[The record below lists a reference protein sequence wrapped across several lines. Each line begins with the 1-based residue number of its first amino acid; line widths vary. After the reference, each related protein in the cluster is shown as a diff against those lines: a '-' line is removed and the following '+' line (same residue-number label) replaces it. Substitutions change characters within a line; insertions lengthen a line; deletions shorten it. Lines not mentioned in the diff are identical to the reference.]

1 MFDKIASEAERQNN
15 TEKRKGRPFPGSR
28 GKWTR
33 GSRYRE
39 EKSMYTVE
47 QLIKY
52 PYFAERLKD
61 TAPEALT
68 DYLTG
73 VVSRGHIL
81 WFAQW
86 LIAQEIPFSFAM
98 LDLDNFKFINDTYG
112 HQVGDEVLVHVA
124 GDLAEMLDGIGL
136 VGRFGGDEMLIVNL
150 RDVTYDACKAFF
162 KEMYDGRVLR
172 KNIRLTDCNPFVTG
186 TVGCAVYPKDAQNY
200 TRLFELIDKTLYRGK
215 SKGRNCHIIYVEEKH
230 RDIEIRQIAKH
241 GLYTTFN
248 GLNRQFEFVPGLV
261 NKLRNVMPL
270 LMEELQI
277 SDLYYV
283 GRGGIM
289 RAVRKPDLAEPVA
302 GLDRLLRS
310 DDLYA
315 NNDMEDVRRRSP
327 EFHETVIKLEFETLC
342 VVRIGL
348 NLNTYGYL
356 ICAEARNRRIWQ
368 EAECAILFFLAK
380 MMAATIEISGEVLE

>member
-1 MFDKIASEAERQNN
+1 
-15 TEKRKGRPFPGSR
+15 
-28 GKWTR
+28 
-33 GSRYRE
+33 
-39 EKSMYTVE
+39 MYTME
-47 QLIKY
+47 QLKKY
-52 PYFAERLKD
+52 PYFEERLKD
-61 TAPEALT
+61 TAPEALL

-86 LIAQEIPFSFAM
+86 LIEHEIPFSFAM

-112 HQVGDEVLVHVA
+112 HNAGDQVLVKVA
-124 GDLAEMLDGIGL
+124 QDLAEMLDGIGL

-162 KEMYDGRVLR
+162 TELYAGKVLR
-172 KNIRLTDCNPFVTG
+172 KNITLDDCNPFVTG
-186 TVGCAVYPKDAQNY
+186 TVGCAIYPKDATNY

-248 GLNRQFEFVPGLV
+248 SMNRQFEFVPGLV

-283 GRGGIM
+283 GKEGIL
-289 RAVRKPDLAEPVA
+289 RAVRNPDVKEPVS
-302 GLDRLLRS
+302 GLDQLLRS
-310 DDLYA
+310 DDLFA
-315 NNDMEDVRRRSP
+315 GNDMEEVRRRSP
-327 EFHETVIKLEFETLC
+327 EFHKTIRKLEIETLC

-348 NLNTYGYL
+348 SMNTYGYL
-356 ICAEARNRRIWQ
+356 MCAEARNRRIWQ

-380 MMAATIEISGEVLE
+380 MTATTIVIDGKPLE

>member
-1 MFDKIASEAERQNN
+1 
-15 TEKRKGRPFPGSR
+15 
-28 GKWTR
+28 
-33 GSRYRE
+33 
-39 EKSMYTVE
+39 MYTIE
-47 QLIKY
+47 QLTKY

-86 LIAQEIPFSFAM
+86 LIEQEIPFSFAM

-124 GDLAEMLDGIGL
+124 KDLADMLDGIGL

-150 RDVTYDACKAFF
+150 RDVTYDACKKFF
-162 KEMYDGRVLR
+162 TELYDGKVLR
-172 KNIRLTDCNPFVTG
+172 KNIQLEDCNPFITG
-186 TVGCAVYPKDAQNY
+186 TVGCAIYPKDAQNY

-283 GRGGIM
+283 GRDSMM
-289 RAVRKPDLAEPVA
+289 RAIRNPDMAEPVT

-327 EFHETVIKLEFETLC
+327 EFHETVRKLEFETLC

-348 NLNTYGYL
+348 NMDTYGYL

-380 MMAATIEISGEVLE
+380 MTAATIVISGEALE

>member
-1 MFDKIASEAERQNN
+1 
-15 TEKRKGRPFPGSR
+15 
-28 GKWTR
+28 
-33 GSRYRE
+33 
-39 EKSMYTVE
+39 MYTIE
-47 QLIKY
+47 QLTKY

-86 LIAQEIPFSFAM
+86 LIEQEIPFSFAM

-124 GDLAEMLDGIGL
+124 EDLAEMLDGIGL
-136 VGRFGGDEMLIVNL
+136 VGRFGGDEMLMVNL

-162 KEMYDGRVLR
+162 TEMYNGRVLR
-172 KNIRLTDCNPFVTG
+172 KNIHLADCNPFVTG
-186 TVGCAVYPKDAQNY
+186 TVGCAIFPKDAQNY

-241 GLYTTFN
+241 GLYTTFS
-248 GLNRQFEFVPGLV
+248 GMIRQFEFVPGLV

-277 SDLYYV
+277 SDLYFV
-283 GRGGIM
+283 GSGGVM
-289 RAVRKPDLAEPVA
+289 RAIRNPDVAEPVT
-302 GLDRLLRS
+302 GLDKLLRS

-327 EFHETVIKLEFETLC
+327 EFHETVRKLEVETLC

-348 NLNTYGYL
+348 NMNTYGYL

-380 MMAATIEISGEVLE
+380 MMAASIVIDGEALE

>member
-1 MFDKIASEAERQNN
+1 
-15 TEKRKGRPFPGSR
+15 
-28 GKWTR
+28 
-33 GSRYRE
+33 
-39 EKSMYTVE
+39 MYTIE
-47 QLIKY
+47 QLTKY

-86 LIAQEIPFSFAM
+86 LIEQEIPFSFAM

-124 GDLAEMLDGIGL
+124 KDLADMLDGIGL

-150 RDVTYDACKAFF
+150 RDVTYDACKKFF
-162 KEMYDGRVLR
+162 TELYDGRVLR
-172 KNIRLTDCNPFVTG
+172 KNIQLEDCNPFITG
-186 TVGCAVYPKDAQNY
+186 TVGCAIYPKDAQNY

-283 GRGGIM
+283 GRDSMM
-289 RAVRKPDLAEPVA
+289 RAIRNPDMAEPVT

-327 EFHETVIKLEFETLC
+327 EFHETVRKLEFETLC

-348 NLNTYGYL
+348 NMDTYGYL

-380 MMAATIEISGEVLE
+380 MTAATIVISGEALE